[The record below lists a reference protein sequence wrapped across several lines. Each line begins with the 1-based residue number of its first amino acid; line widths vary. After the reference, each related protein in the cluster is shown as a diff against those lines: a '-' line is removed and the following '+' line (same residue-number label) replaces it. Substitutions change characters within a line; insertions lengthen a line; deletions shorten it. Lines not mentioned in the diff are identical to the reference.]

1 MLKTKFIR
9 KLHVAKSHALLRSL
23 VFSLLLITVFDNSA
37 LAENSIFIRGIISY
51 SIRLD
56 PIKLNQEEYLTY
68 TLYISNRGN
77 SASNVTVKII
87 LRGVDPTSI
96 KVSEGNAS
104 IIDTRN
110 YGNLTLVDL
119 KVNMPRGDSIVELE
133 AKPALLPLK
142 VECKL
147 LVNSKIPRLSYF
159 KNYEFI
165 NLSAN
170 DSISWYITIANNEI
184 FNEYTRYLRIPVLLS
199 VELNSKFI
207 DTKEIS
213 PPPNSTTTEGTYSW
227 ALLVGNVTTISI
239 NAKIKNFSDWGVISF
254 SPFTLSYSSSQL
266 GKVRET
272 LLNANQSLN
281 SYLTFLNSSYTSA
294 NESLNAL
301 ANFKNELDLLADSLR
316 IEGEFLQSIG
326 KNLTLASKNF
336 DGTVSQIDAIIS
348 LVNTLSNFLSTSQV
362 EYFINNL
369 PQLLQEAKNSLQE
382 ISSSQASDIEQLL
395 ELNQTL
401 SYVYYYTI
409 NDSLKQRVQDS
420 INVVNNLIKNA
431 RQRQRMVNNSL
442 VLLSNVNAEELKNT
456 LSTIRNQVLQL
467 SSTLPQMKSN
477 LLSFR
482 NSLTTLGNALGKAGE
497 MNIEQSNAMINA
509 TINLENQINFTKSQL
524 NELMN
529 RIDEIKKAQEKIKNE
544 IKSLENKQAE
554 LSYTSPEVSNESYL
568 AIINGKGHVYQ
579 QNITQVFR
587 KNSVFVQYL
596 ILYNNSDRPSIIPIF
611 NFVNDTNKSLLD
623 LNGILVNVTLNSPNS
638 YVIVISRLGEA
649 NTLEEDYFANIA
661 QYDIANSNAVKNQFS
676 FNIPEKR
683 ESLGTSYQYLLAVIF
698 IVIGI
703 VIIAMHSRSVTQKE
717 KRRRKL
723 NQILS
728 RISQPRSSS

>member
-1 MLKTKFIR
+1 M
-9 KLHVAKSHALLRSL
+9 
-23 VFSLLLITVFDNSA
+23 
-37 LAENSIFIRGIISY
+37 
-51 SIRLD
+51 
-56 PIKLNQEEYLTY
+56 
-68 TLYISNRGN
+68 
-77 SASNVTVKII
+77 VKII
-87 LRGVDPTSI
+87 LKDVDPTSI

-119 KVNMPRGDSIVELE
+119 KVNAPRGDSIVELE

-142 VECKL
+142 IECKL
-147 LVNSKIPRLSYF
+147 QVNSKTPRLSYF

-165 NLSAN
+165 NLSVN
-170 DSISWYITIANNEI
+170 DSIRWYITIANNEI
-184 FNEYTRYLRIPVLLS
+184 FNEYTRYLIIPALLS
-199 VELNSKFI
+199 VELNSEFI
-207 DTKEIS
+207 DIKEIS
-213 PPPNSTTTEGTYSW
+213 PPPNSTTAEGTYSW
-227 ALLVGNVTTISI
+227 ALLVSNVTTISI
-239 NAKIKNFSDWGVISF
+239 SAKIKNFSDWGVISF

-266 GKVRET
+266 GKVREI

-281 SYLTFLNSSYTSA
+281 SYLTFLSSSYTSA

-316 IEGEFLQSIG
+316 IEGEFLQSIR

-336 DGTVSQIDAIIS
+336 DGTVSQIDVIIS

-431 RQRQRMVNNSL
+431 RQRQRIVNNSL

-467 SSTLPQMKSN
+467 SSALPQMKSN

-497 MNIEQSNAMINA
+497 MNIEQSNAIMNA
-509 TINLENQINFTKSQL
+509 TINLENQINSTKSQL

-529 RIDEIKKAQEKIKNE
+529 RIGEIKKAQEKLKNE

-568 AIINGKGHVYQ
+568 AIINGKGYVYQ

-596 ILYNNSDRPSIIPIF
+596 ILYNNSDGPSIIPIF
-611 NFVNDTNKSLLD
+611 NFVNETNKSLLD
-623 LNGILVNVTLNSPNS
+623 LNGILVNVTLDSPNS
-638 YVIVISRLGEA
+638 YIVVISRLSEA
-649 NTLEEDYFANIA
+649 NTLEEDYFANIV
-661 QYDIANSNAVKNQFS
+661 QYDVANSNAVKNQFS
-676 FNIPEKR
+676 LNTPEKR
-683 ESLGTSYQYLLAVIF
+683 EPPSTSYQYLFAVVC
-698 IVIGI
+698 IVAGI
-703 VIIAMHSRSVTQKE
+703 VIIAMHLQSATQRE

-728 RISQPRSSS
+728 KISQPRSSS